1 MTKDEKILELNNEI
15 TTLLFN
21 LYQYNQDMMP
31 DLRDYEDADVNDLEE
46 LRDQLI
52 EVYDMM
58 SNIYYKYS
66 EEEQ

>member
-1 MTKDEKILELNNEI
+1 MTDDERILDLNNEI
-15 TTLLFN
+15 YYLLIRLLN
-21 LYQYNQDMMP
+21 YENDYLP
-31 DLRDYEDADVNDLEE
+31 DLRNYEDPDVNDLEE

-66 EEEQ
+66 EEE